1 LWGGGAR
8 GIRDGGICEGTEVET
23 LCLGR
28 RQWAIARSYSKALGP
43 DLRVAVLAGDAA
55 TIARVEGRQQLG
67 IRWVSHVL
75 QQLVAELL
83 SEKGMKKRL
92 RGAARCYSERRDALV
107 KALAKHGISSSG
119 RSGLNVWIPVSAE
132 VEIVSGLRDAGYGVA
147 AGERFRL
154 RSGPAIRVTI
164 AGLRRGGG

>member
-1 LWGGGAR
+1 
-8 GIRDGGICEGTEVET
+8 
-23 LCLGR
+23 
-28 RQWAIARSYSKALGP
+28 
-43 DLRVAVLAGDAA
+43 VAVLVGDAV
-55 TIARVEGRQQLG
+55 TIARVEGRLQLG

-92 RGAARCYSERRDALV
+92 RGAARRYSERRDALV
-107 KALAKHGISSSG
+107 KALAKHDISSTG
-119 RSGLNVWIPVSAE
+119 RSGLNVWIPVPAE
-132 VEIVSGLRDAGYGVA
+132 AAIVSGLREAGYGVA

-164 AGLRRGGG
+164 AELAAEDAPVFADALARLLGPNRRARST